1 MSESGCLVSSSFS
14 TVTVHNEVF
23 TPKVSIE
30 TNHNIPDEIHINESG
45 HQSAVEIDKEDL
57 GAPSSTFDYIDL
69 GVPDNI
75 KTTEQ
80 TIAQPPSSILKNMY
94 LVVTGNNFLVSAA
107 TGVTNLRIGIS
118 TDDGDGA
125 TEVFEKSALDATI
138 DIVPGSTSDTN
149 NGSILAMN
157 TVIPLVMNY
166 STARGDDIKNAIDK
180 QGYCRGT
187 PEELRVAIDD
197 GVPSAGKGSLYNK
210 ETTSRNLYIT
220 LSSSIVTPADLLLGA
235 NGTADTDT
243 LLSVTSLSE
252 GALNNGAVKNQ
263 VTPEPCGT
271 VTFKIVCDFQLI

>member
-23 TPKVSIE
+23 TPKVSIV
-30 TNHNIPDEIHINESG
+30 TNHQINDTIVVNESG
-45 HQSAVEIDKEDL
+45 HQQTVEKEKEDV
-57 GAPSSTFDYIDL
+57 GSSVSRFDHIDL
-69 GVPDNI
+69 AVPSNI
-75 KTTEQ
+75 KTTAQ

-94 LVVTGNNFLVSAA
+94 LVVTGNNFLVSAE
-107 TGVTNLRIGIS
+107 TGATNLRIGIS
-118 TDDGDGA
+118 TDDADA
-125 TEVFEKSALDATI
+125 TTEVFEKSASDPTI
-138 DIVPGSTSDTN
+138 DIVSGSTSNAN

-220 LSSSIVTPADLLLGA
+220 LSSSIATPANLLLGA
-235 NGTADTDT
+235 MGANDSP
-243 LLSVTSLSE
+243 LSVTSLSTAA
-252 GALNNGAVKNQ
+252 GQGGVVQNNVSG
-263 VTPEPCGT
+263 PEPFGT